1 MNRMLNGILG
11 IFGKTEKPRQE
22 QPYVR
27 SVFDGIFEKPQRE
40 QLRAE
45 SVFDGIPAETEVDI
59 IKRLLERKFG
69 HAFQMR
75 VKAEGYLGE
84 RMAYRLVVDDF
95 CSDCRTPAR
104 SVSAHSVWGG
114 ETYDILDVKKEFL
127 REYWRKVDKGVE
139 ALGKQLDKWDS
150 DRAAEYRE
158 MSVAGSR
165 EEMLLRAA
173 AEGLI

>member
-1 MNRMLNGILG
+1 MLEKLFRKKRGKGAGPNDAGQAHAV
-11 IFGKTEKPRQE
+11 FGD
-22 QPYVR
+22 V
-27 SVFDGIFEKPQRE
+27 
-40 QLRAE
+40 
-45 SVFDGIPAETEVDI
+45 PAEIEVDI
-59 IKRLLERKFG
+59 IKRFLERKFG

-95 CSDCRTPAR
+95 CSDCRSPYSAST
-104 SVSAHSVWGG
+104 SAHSVWGG

-127 REYWRKVDKGVE
+127 HEYWRKVDKGVE